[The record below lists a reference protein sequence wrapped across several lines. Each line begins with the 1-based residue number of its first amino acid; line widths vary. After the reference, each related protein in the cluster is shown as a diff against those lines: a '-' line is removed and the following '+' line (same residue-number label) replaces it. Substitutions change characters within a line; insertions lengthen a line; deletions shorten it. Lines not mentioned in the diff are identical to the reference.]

1 MEIILDEAAQ
11 HRRNEL
17 AAQLA
22 EETRLPIPRALMSA
36 WNQLDGRKFT
46 TTLGREVRISEPLAL
61 ALDALPRTGRYIFT
75 ASPFPPTIPD
85 EYLEGAKKWVRKKNR
100 RRIRIRFE

>member
-1 MEIILDEAAQ
+1 MTIILDEAAQ

-36 WNQLDGRKFT
+36 WNQLDGRRFT
-46 TTLGREVRISEPLAL
+46 TTLGREVQISESLAL
-61 ALDALPRTGRYIFT
+61 AIDALPRTGRYIFT

-85 EYLEGAKKWVRKKNR
+85 RYLTGAKKWARRQNRKHL
-100 RRIRIRFE
+100 RIRFE